1 MAQGAVKKSGK
12 RSQAVSAKR
21 RPSWPPRWRHFRNL
35 VFTVRGWSR
44 WLNAPGIENQSALL
58 LPFERGAVCGS
69 PAADPRHLA
78 GAAEGLS

>member
-12 RSQAVSAKR
+12 RSQAVSAKKEAILAAALEAFSQFGIHGWAR
-21 RPSWPPRWRHFRNL
+21 R
-35 VFTVRGWSR
+35 
-44 WLNAPGIENQSALL
+44 GIENQSALL

>member
-1 MAQGAVKKSGK
+1 MAQGAVKKRQTFCGQRQK
-12 RSQAVSAKR
+12 EAIGR
-21 RPSWPPRWRHFRNL
+21 RAGEHFRNL

-44 WLNAPGIENQSALL
+44 WLSAPGYRNQSALL

>member
-12 RSQAVSAKR
+12 RSQAVRAKKEAILAAALEAFSQFGIHGTR
-21 RPSWPPRWRHFRNL
+21 LEQVAERAGVSKTNL
-35 VFTVRGWSR
+35 
-44 WLNAPGIENQSALL
+44 LYY
-58 LPFERGAVCGS
+58 ERGSVCGS